1 MNLNERKFR
10 WIAVPISKPKTHPP
24 QKRPVVAVAR
34 LTRSRKTKPNRVL
47 QTPQNASLS
56 NLAAVAAR
64 TEAMPCRVHTFYQL
78 RPS

>member
-1 MNLNERKFR
+1 MDSRTDLKTQDTS
-10 WIAVPISKPKTHPP
+10 APKATGCCGGKADAQP
-24 QKRPVVAVAR
+24 
-34 LTRSRKTKPNRVL
+34 KTKPNRVL